1 LEDSTVTVGYQVPT
15 AEASVE
21 IAVKR
26 SRFIGLAGPAP
37 TVGAARAFIASVR
50 QRYPDASHHV
60 YAFEVGHGATVTH
73 GMSDD
78 GEPSGTA
85 GRPALVVVEHDELG
99 DVVAVVVRYF
109 GGTKLGTGGLVRA
122 YTQTVQQVLAIVP
135 RELKVHRED
144 LIVHLPYERY
154 EVSRVAIGKY
164 AAVEVV
170 EESFS
175 DTTRLHL
182 RGPLSDLA
190 HIRDQLTQL
199 TAGRLVVEEGR

>member
-1 LEDSTVTVGYQVPT
+1 MTVGYQVPT

-21 IAVKR
+21 IEVKR
-26 SRFIGLAGPAP
+26 SRFIGFAASAP
-37 TVGAARAFIASVR
+37 TVEAARAFIDSVR
-50 QRYPDASHHV
+50 RRYPDASHHV
-60 YAFEVGHGATVTH
+60 YAFEVGHGATITH

-99 DVVAVVVRYF
+99 DVVVVVVRYF

-122 YTQTVQQVLAIVP
+122 YTQAVQQVLAIVP

-154 EVSRVAIGKY
+154 EICRVAIGKS
-164 AAVEVV
+164 AAIEVV
-170 EESFS
+170 EEKFS
-175 DTTRLHL
+175 DTTCLHL
-182 RGPLSDLA
+182 RGPKEDLVQLRA
-190 HIRDQLTQL
+190 QLTQL
-199 TAGRLVVEEGR
+199 TAGRLVVEQDS